1 MIFTICQYF
10 KIIISDL
17 FFFILSII
25 FDVVLIFFI
34 QKSINKLKTNST
46 LRNTKNIE
54 LKKNSKSR
62 LMSMVILNGINFLLL
77 RFPLAIIDFYS
88 LIFRLDKNAN
98 GYMKFKPDLFSFT
111 VCRVFLICED
121 LKNIFITLNLI
132 SFFVQFFIFYKL
144 DKNFQTG
151 LTALFKRN

>member
-1 MIFTICQYF
+1 ME
-10 KIIISDL
+10 
-17 FFFILSII
+17 
-25 FDVVLIFFI
+25 V
-34 QKSINKLKTNST
+34 
-46 LRNTKNIE
+46 
-54 LKKNSKSR
+54 KKNSKSR
-62 LMSMVILNGINFLLL
+62 LISMVILNGINFLLL

-88 LIFRLDKNAN
+88 LIFRLDKNAT

-111 VCRVFLICED
+111 VCRVMLICED
-121 LKNIFITLNLI
+121 LKNIFITLYLI